1 MLSRFRRPAAEF
13 RVELSET
20 TLRPGDGLN
29 FRVSL
34 VPRDGFQ
41 VRRGTVVI
49 QCVESYVV
57 ITPGMNTGRYG
68 QGTQRLKGMRILYQ
82 QEEVII
88 DDRRMRRGLPFYA
101 DIDWVVPSDA
111 LPTAIGQTRDV
122 FDVGIAWTVTTSLD
136 VAGARDFYDQQQIV
150 VGSPP
155 AAADEPSG
163 ALVREVADDESALT
177 LTLDKGRYSS
187 WEMIEGTLRAEIL
200 QDLDVTEVR
209 AELVRVESFGYDGD
223 DFLAG
228 RIRLEGE
235 SDLRQGG
242 TREWHFQLETGEVYA
257 PTLSTEMSSIRWVV
271 RCVLARRM
279 RFDTLIEQEVWVGV

>member
-1 MLSRFRRPAAEF
+1 M
-13 RVELSET
+13 ELSET
-20 TLRPGDGLN
+20 TLKPGEELN
-29 FRVSL
+29 IRVSL

-41 VRRGTVVI
+41 VRRGAVVI
-49 QCVESYVV
+49 ECIESYVELS
-57 ITPGMNTGRYG
+57 PGMNTGRYST
-68 QGTQRLKGMRILYQ
+68 GTQRLKGTRILYR

-101 DIDWVVPSDA
+101 DVDWVVPSGA
-111 LPTAIGQTRDV
+111 LPRVIGHTRDV
-122 FDVGIAWTVTTSLD
+122 FDVGIAWKVTTSLD

-155 AAADEPSG
+155 ADADGPTEP
-163 ALVREVADDESALT
+163 LVRELADEESALT
-177 LTLDKGRYSS
+177 LTLSKGGYNS
-187 WEMIEGTLRAEIL
+187 WEMIEGTLRAEIS

-209 AELVRVESFGYDGD
+209 AELVRVEAFGYDGD

-228 RIRLEGE
+228 RIRLEGDP
-235 SDLRQGG
+235 DLRQGE

-257 PTLSTEMSSIRWVV
+257 PTLRTDYSSVRWLV

-279 RFDTLIEQEVWVGV
+279 RFDSFIEQEVWVGV

>member
-1 MLSRFRRPAAEF
+1 MLSRFRRPAADF

-20 TLRPGDGLN
+20 TLRPGDELKV
-29 FRVSL
+29 RVSL

-49 QCVESYVV
+49 ECIESYVE
-57 ITPGMNTGRYG
+57 ILSGMHTGRYG
-68 QGTQRLKGMRILYQ
+68 QGTRRMKGTRILYR

-101 DIDWVVPSDA
+101 DFDWVVPSDA
-111 LPTAIGQTRDV
+111 LPTVIGHSRDV
-122 FDVGIAWTVTTSLD
+122 FDVGIAWRVTTSLD

-155 AAADEPSG
+155 AAPDEPSES
-163 ALVREVADDESALT
+163 LVREIADDESALT
-177 LTLDKGRYSS
+177 LTLAKGMYSS

-200 QDLDVTEVR
+200 QDMEVTEVR

-228 RIRLEGE
+228 RIRLEGDA
-235 SDLRQGG
+235 DLRQGE
-242 TREWHFQLETGEVYA
+242 TREWQFQLETGEVYA
-257 PTLSTEMSSIRWVV
+257 PTLMTDYSSVKWMV

-279 RFDTLIEQEVWVGV
+279 RFDTFIEQEIWIGV